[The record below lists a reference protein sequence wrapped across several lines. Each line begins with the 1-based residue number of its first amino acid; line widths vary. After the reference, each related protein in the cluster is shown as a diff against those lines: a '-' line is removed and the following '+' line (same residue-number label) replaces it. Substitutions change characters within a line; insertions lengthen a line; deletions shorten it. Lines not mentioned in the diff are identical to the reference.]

1 MFENMPLISVIV
13 SVYNTDTILN
23 KCLDSVI
30 NQTYK
35 NLEII
40 IIDDGSTDN
49 SPEICDSYKCN
60 DNRVKVVHKK
70 NEGQSIARNYAI
82 DICKGKYVYFADSD
96 DFLDKDL
103 LSIMYK
109 NIVDNS
115 ADVAICNITCSNDIY
130 NKILIDEIGGQL
142 WKFLFD
148 IKLWDSI
155 RLPENRYAEDAAVIY
170 KLLYN
175 KKIAVVP
182 QELYHYNI
190 NNPESSSNRS
200 DKYFKNCIDR
210 AIMFIDRYNW
220 LDENFLDNIKSTVL
234 TKAVITSIGVLGLYK
249 NFDYSTNDI
258 QKIIDFFKQNIKE
271 IKKLRIGGGRKIA
284 LLIINASPSVYYR
297 IKNIYIRNKTG
308 RFSG

>member
-1 MFENMPLISVIV
+1 
-13 SVYNTDTILN
+13 
-23 KCLDSVI
+23 
-30 NQTYK
+30 
-35 NLEII
+35 
-40 IIDDGSTDN
+40 
-49 SPEICDSYKCN
+49 
-60 DNRVKVVHKK
+60 
-70 NEGQSIARNYAI
+70 
-82 DICKGKYVYFADSD
+82 
-96 DFLDKDL
+96 
-103 LSIMYK
+103 MYK

-190 NNPESSSNRS
+190 NNSESSSNRS

-271 IKKLRIGGGRKIA
+271 IKKLKNRRI
-284 LLIINASPSVYYR
+284 
-297 IKNIYIRNKTG
+297 
-308 RFSG
+308 